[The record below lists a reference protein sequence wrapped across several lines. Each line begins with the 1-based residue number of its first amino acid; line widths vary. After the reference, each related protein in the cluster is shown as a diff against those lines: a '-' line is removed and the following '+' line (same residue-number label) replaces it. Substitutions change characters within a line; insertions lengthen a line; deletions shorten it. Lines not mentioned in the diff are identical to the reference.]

1 MIYKRKDLLWGGKLG
16 TDVSDCHTSREVME
30 KVGLDFL
37 VAKCECVARMPFSI
51 NGNNEVN
58 ENMGDFVHGQNIFR
72 EVPGA
77 FATYRTD
84 KNIPLGFVGDKYT
97 PVQNIEAFNFFDE
110 AIGDGMAQWEYAG
123 CYGYGHR
130 IYVTAKLP
138 IKSDVMGDDI
148 NNYLV
153 FTNSHDGSAS
163 IDVMFTSLRMFCFN
177 VLNAARREADAH
189 IRLKHTAKVKD
200 RLHQGA
206 EVLKLACQHAEN
218 AQELYNALYTIKM
231 SESDVLD
238 YITKLVL
245 DANEY
250 AALSEYMGKKPIDN
264 MYNFINLN
272 CLTMQHVAEAV
283 NKKSVTQKA
292 NVIRTMLDY
301 YKNGI
306 GQKEISGTAWGA
318 YNAITGYYSNV
329 ANIDGLDRFN
339 SLLYG
344 GAKTK
349 MSNAFNAALDL
360 AEAV

>member
-1 MIYKRKDLLWGGKLG
+1 MIYTRKDIPWGGKLG
-16 TDVSDCHTSREVME
+16 ISVKDCTTAKEVMQ
-30 KVGLDFL
+30 KARLDFQ
-37 VAKCECVARMPFSI
+37 VAKCECVARMPFMI
-51 NGNNEVN
+51 NGNNDVN
-58 ENMGDFVHGQNIFR
+58 SNMGDFVHDGNIFR

-130 IYVTAKLP
+130 IYVAAKLP
-138 IKSDVMGDDI
+138 VETDVNGDSI

-153 FTNSHDGSAS
+153 FTNSHDGSMS
-163 IDVMFTSLRMFCFN
+163 IDVMFTSMRMFCFN

-189 IRLKHTAKVKD
+189 IRLKHTSNVKT

-206 EVLKLACQHAEN
+206 EVLKIACEHAES
-218 AQELYNALYTIKM
+218 AQELYNALYAIKM
-231 SESDVLD
+231 SESEVVD
-238 YITKLVL
+238 YVAKLVL
-245 DANEY
+245 DDAEY
-250 AALSEYMGKKPIDN
+250 AALEDYNNRPVIDN
-264 MYNFINLN
+264 IYNFINLN
-272 CLTMQHVAEAV
+272 CLTMEHVAKSV
-283 NKKSVTQKA
+283 NKKSVTGKA
-292 NVIRTMLDY
+292 NIIRNMIDY
-301 YKNGI
+301 YQHGI
-306 GQKEISGTAWGA
+306 GQKEITGTAWGA
-318 YNAITGYYSNV
+318 YNAITGYYANV
-329 ANIDGLDRFN
+329 ANIDGIKRFD